1 MDWKGS
7 PANILNVIYETEQPD
22 RHKIEEAMGGA
33 TEERGARRHGNAREK
48 QNLTKKKL
56 KAFVRLQKRNR
67 LNYYFL
73 FIPFWELYLKL

>member
-48 QNLTKKKL
+48 QNLTKKKIKSL
-56 KAFVRLQKRNR
+56 CQATKEKQT
-67 LNYYFL
+67 
-73 FIPFWELYLKL
+73 